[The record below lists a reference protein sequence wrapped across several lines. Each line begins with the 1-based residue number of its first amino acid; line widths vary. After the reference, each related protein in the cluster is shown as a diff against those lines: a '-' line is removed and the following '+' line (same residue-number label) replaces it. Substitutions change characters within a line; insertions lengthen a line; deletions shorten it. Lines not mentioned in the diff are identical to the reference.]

1 MRSRHSTLIASLAVA
16 VTVLSAGVAH
26 AAWVKT
32 GAGSGATSASSLV
45 TPALTAARSAT
56 SPTSAVDLS
65 WTDSGQLAGSSYQVR
80 RDGTLIGCSSSPCT
94 DSGLAANTTYSYVVT
109 AKLGEWTAASAAAT
123 ASTATAATPATTY
136 SLAATP
142 GSITAGTATSVV
154 ITAKRADGTTD
165 ASYTGAKPVTWSGA
179 AFATSPGGTAPSAA
193 STVTFTH
200 GVSEAIPVTLTTA
213 GTGMPL
219 TATSP
224 GSPNLDGFTNV
235 TVVPGAPARL
245 GMASTFWS
253 GGTSAAGCTVFAC
266 LRSGLGN
273 NGSVTTNVS
282 VTDANGNIVSNLGT
296 AITVVVSRSGGTL
309 TAPPSST
316 PTTTVTLTIPGSGA
330 AVSNGTAKLTEGTAN
345 YESTLT
351 ATSPSQPQ
359 YAGASTTIKKT

>member
-32 GAGSGATSASSLV
+32 GAGSGVTSATSLV

-56 SPTSAVDLS
+56 SPTSAIDLS
-65 WTDSGQLAGSSYQVR
+65 WTDAGQLAGTTYQVR

-109 AKLGEWTAASAAAT
+109 AQLGQWIKASAAAS
-123 ASTATAATPATTY
+123 AGTATAATPATTY
-136 SLAATP
+136 SLVATP
-142 GSITAGTATSVV
+142 GSITAGTSTSVV
-154 ITAKRADGTTD
+154 ITAKRTDGTTD
-165 ASYTGAKPVTWSGA
+165 TSYTGAKPVTWSGA

-193 STVTFTH
+193 SSVTFTS
-200 GVSEAIPVTLTTA
+200 GVSEAVPVTLTTA
-213 GTGMPL
+213 GTGMTL

-224 GSPNLDGFTNV
+224 GSPNLDGSTNL

-245 GMASTFWS
+245 GMASTSWS

-282 VTDANGNIVSNLGT
+282 VTDVNGNIVSNLGT

-316 PTTTVTLTIPGSGA
+316 PSTTVTLTIPGSGT

-351 ATSPSQPQ
+351 ATSQSPA
-359 YAGASTTIKKT
+359 YASASTTIKKT